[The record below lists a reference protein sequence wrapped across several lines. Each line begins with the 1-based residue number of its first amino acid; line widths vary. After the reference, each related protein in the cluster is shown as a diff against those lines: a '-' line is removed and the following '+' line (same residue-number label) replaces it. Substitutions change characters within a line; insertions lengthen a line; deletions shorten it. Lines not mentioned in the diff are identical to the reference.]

1 MGCYYNYFPNAT
13 VKERIRNCT
22 MSFYDNGWNAAEN
35 RWNYQTDSDT
45 GAALNTIGVHGFGY
59 TDEAILQSYLI
70 CGNTT
75 WLGRMKQDMVT
86 MINDAGLVV
95 NGLITHQTGAGD
107 YDVDELWNVAARRT
121 FNIFY
126 NFNYGGFYRNTTF
139 LTYATDQFMNAS
151 TAHTRNLLWQQ
162 VVDVRDF
169 EDCLGQENKRL
180 ALVKWLQYVNQTN
193 VAVNSLY
200 DLYRYFGAANIGNLA
215 FENAWTFKGVFDED
229 TGLLKPV
236 ASRAVNVT
244 AYYGDGSSPIT
255 FLVNGTYVFGTGSTP
270 LYFHFNTSSPRQYW
284 LSDAEEPGTLYIF
297 DTSLTAYTI
306 SFLDLAGVLASHPF
320 VEVERYINGSLTIV
334 EKRKVDLEDKI
345 QASLKQGTKYTLT
358 IRNGVS
364 YVFGELLFTSD
375 TTIVLT
381 LKGIEF
387 PKETLMIY
395 KYVRVYATRAFGTPN
410 GNITIFFQDTQGLTD
425 YVHIYINYKNGTN
438 IFYGKVIMGS
448 ATSFSYTYTSALN
461 NTDYALTLTIEHER
475 YGTYDWKQYFPRTHS
490 TAPWGLDWLG
500 TLPFATNIILPSILI
515 IFAAGAFSQIN
526 AEIGGFMAVV
536 VAAALTY
543 LGWIPIPAGYL
554 ITAFCLAVFMA
565 LVYAKRKVAT

>member
-1 MGCYYNYFPNAT
+1 
-13 VKERIRNCT
+13 
-22 MSFYDNGWNAAEN
+22 
-35 RWNYQTDSDT
+35 
-45 GAALNTIGVHGFGY
+45 
-59 TDEAILQSYLI
+59 
-70 CGNTT
+70 
-75 WLGRMKQDMVT
+75 
-86 MINDAGLVV
+86 MINDDNLML
-95 NGLITHQTGAGD
+95 NGLITHSTLATP
-107 YDVDELWNVAARRT
+107 YDADDLWNVAARRT

-126 NFNYGGFYRNTTF
+126 NFNYEGFYQNTTF
-139 LTYATDQFMNAS
+139 LTYANEQFVNAS
-151 TAHTRNLLWQQ
+151 TAHPRNLLWQQ
-162 VVDVRDF
+162 IVYASTF
-169 EDCLGQENKRL
+169 EDVAGQENKRV
-180 ALVKWLQYVNQTN
+180 ALVKWLSYVNQTN

-200 DLYRYFGAANIGNLA
+200 DLYRYFGCPNVGNLA
-215 FENAWTFKGVFDED
+215 FEHTWTFLGVYDED
-229 TGLLKPV
+229 TGLLKPA

-244 AYYGDGSSPIT
+244 AYYGDGSPSTT
-255 FLVNGTYVFGTGSTP
+255 FLVNGTHVFGTGSTP

-284 LSDAEEPGTLYIF
+284 LDSERNGTIYIF
-297 DTSLTAYTI
+297 DTSLTSYTI
-306 SFLDLAGVLASHPF
+306 QFLDLAGALKTYPYVTVS
-320 VEVERYINGSLTIV
+320 RYVGGSLITV
-334 EKRKVDLEDKI
+334 EKRKVDVEKKI
-345 QASLKQGTKYTLT
+345 QASLKQGIKYTLT
-358 IRNGVS
+358 IRNGAS